1 MALNAPSVISQ
12 IKTLGTKEA
21 IQADPRFA
29 PFMRNVYPLT
39 GKAGNLRRT
48 KKTLGKGTFGQVNLE
63 ELNEGN
69 VATKY
74 FLDPITTMLENV
86 SEVAA
91 LRYIKG
97 EPNVAQLI
105 RVDQRPTSLL
115 VNEIAPSLAPDLQ
128 FPAVVLGKAKST
140 LSDMTLYT
148 SWDDVYSAIVQIL
161 RGYYTLH
168 SRGIVHR
175 DTKPQNMLMTAAG
188 EVLISDF
195 GTSKYLDT
203 FLPITKDNYTG
214 TIWYTAPELLMKSKL
229 VGKHHENYKKSDA
242 WAVGASIVHLLRQ
255 SAIFRGA
262 NAHEVLTLIFFKKGT
277 PDATDGEL
285 YPLYQD
291 YVSANPI
298 LDYPKVSNRFRD
310 SIRDTTVY
318 PPSDPAILEA
328 VVDMVAGLLEY
339 DPARRLSIGE
349 ALQRLPSHSGLPV
362 VPPRVSLRNQYI
374 QKRELPAPYTAKML
388 DILFGWLHEVVHH
401 KTLFNTTSKHA
412 VLDRTGVYLYSFLY
426 TYAGNSYLTT
436 NNLQLI
442 GCVALLLAASFFD
455 ISPFPAFADIYQIR
469 IMTTK
474 AYTVSQIMECIKMF
488 MVSDIDY
495 YGRTFFDDLLLAQPS
510 LTREEIETY
519 AFLNYACFQKNLF
532 AVNADIQ
539 DILQDEFVAFVKTFY
554 SIPVLSYLANK
565 SLIGVGDRT
574 IPTIQ
579 EFIYYVT
586 PMGGGK
592 QRQKTTKRVKRGRHN
607 KTLKVRNGRF

>member
-1 MALNAPSVISQ
+1 MALNAPSAISQ

-21 IQADPRFA
+21 IQADPRFS
-29 PFMRNVYPLT
+29 PFIRNVYPLT

-48 KKTLGKGTFGQVNLE
+48 KKTLGKGTFGRVNLE

-74 FLDPITTMLENV
+74 FLDPVATMLENV
-86 SEVAA
+86 QEVAT

-105 RVDQRPTSLL
+105 RVDPRPTSLL
-115 VNEIAPSLAPDLQ
+115 VNEIAPSLAPDLS
-128 FPAVVLGKAKST
+128 FPAIVLGKAKST

-148 SWDDVYSAIVQIL
+148 SWDDTYSAIVQIL

-175 DTKPQNMLMTAAG
+175 DTKPQNMLMTAVG

-203 FLPITKDNYTG
+203 FLPVTKDNYTG
-214 TIWYTAPELLMKSKL
+214 TIWYTAPELLMRSKL
-229 VGKHHENYKKSDA
+229 VGKYHENYKKSDA
-242 WAVGASIVHLLRQ
+242 WSVGASIVHILRQ
-255 SAIFRGA
+255 SAIFRG
-262 NAHEVLTLIFFKKGT
+262 NNTHEVLSLIFFKKGT

-291 YVSANPI
+291 YTSINPI
-298 LDYPKVSNRFRD
+298 TDYPKVPNSFRD
-310 SIRDTTVY
+310 SIRDTTVH
-318 PPSDPAILEA
+318 PPADPAILEA

-339 DPARRLSIGE
+339 DPARRLSIRE

-362 VPPRVSLRNQYI
+362 VPPRISLRNQYI
-374 QKRELPAPYTAKML
+374 QKREIPAPYTAEML
-388 DILFGWLHEVVHH
+388 DTIFGWLHEVVHH

-426 TYAGNSYLTT
+426 TYAGNSFCKRR
-436 NNLQLI
+436 NLQLI
-442 GCVALLLAASFFD
+442 GSVALLLAASLFD
-455 ISPFPAFADIYQIR
+455 ISRFPAFADIYQIR
-469 IMTTK
+469 IITAK

-488 MVSDIDY
+488 MISDIDY
-495 YGRTFFDDLLLAQPS
+495 YGRTFFDDLLLSQPS

-532 AVNADIQ
+532 AANAEIQ
-539 DILQDEFVAFVKTFY
+539 DILKDEFVAFVKTFY

-579 EFIYYVT
+579 EFIHYVT
-586 PMGGGK
+586 PMDGGK
-592 QRQKTTKRVKRGRHN
+592 QRQKTTKRVKRRRHN